1 MFILAHIDG
10 YSEESLLEQLRKI
23 DGSIKDY
30 EAKQEARMQDEIS
43 GQKEGKSKFCY
54 QCSAKFYSN
63 PSKPESRKKIR
74 EAQLRFYA
82 NGGKTWNKGLTAATN
97 DILKSNG

>member
-1 MFILAHIDG
+1 MSNKYLYLLTVTDEETGNDVGHIDG

-43 GQKEGKSKFCY
+43 RQKEEMEDLFG
-54 QCSAKFYSN
+54 N
-63 PSKPESRKKIR
+63 
-74 EAQLRFYA
+74 
-82 NGGKTWNKGLTAATN
+82 
-97 DILKSNG
+97 